1 MFDFIFNQIWL
12 FDRPNHETT
21 VDNQNGSRRLAKA
34 PVSLSLERKLNF
46 RITSY
51 LFSTQ
56 RQKKLIQEE
65 EHKQLLE
72 KRAQYVEAT
81 KNLLKFT
88 PAAEAA
94 KIKSS
99 SKKV

>member
-1 MFDFIFNQIWL
+1 MFI
-12 FDRPNHETT
+12 
-21 VDNQNGSRRLAKA
+21 VYLARKVA
-34 PVSLSLERKLNF
+34 LKVTSLSF
-46 RITSY
+46 
-51 LFSTQ
+51 LFLQ
-56 RQKKLIQEE
+56 RQKKLMEEE

-94 KIKSS
+94 KIRGSA
-99 SKKV
+99 KKVCMLPFHIRPVEYRVSIRLLLYASPYC